1 MRQDSALIVACL
13 LIRAAAT
20 NRSSGFRITR
30 SALPRQAPLIIR
42 NPLST
47 AVRQGEDNMEIPF
60 YQIDAFANEVF
71 SGNPAGVCMLDDW
84 PQDEILQSIAT
95 ENNLPE
101 TAFLVRQENGYD
113 LRWFTPA
120 VEIDLCGHATLAS
133 GHVIF
138 EFVDRDSKRVDFSIL
153 PWRMK
158 RPVQVTI
165 KPVEC

>member
-1 MRQDSALIVACL
+1 
-13 LIRAAAT
+13 
-20 NRSSGFRITR
+20 
-30 SALPRQAPLIIR
+30 
-42 NPLST
+42 
-47 AVRQGEDNMEIPF
+47 MEIPF